1 MNQRP
6 LLGSTERVEPE
17 SSRPGSE
24 RPPWPTA
31 PARIHLHALND
42 WKGNA
47 MSHEAIPVTEAGYHQ
62 LVAELEHLRAD
73 ALPAAAARLEQARA
87 FGDLRENA
95 EYAAAHEEHQRLT
108 ARLAELMDV
117 LGRATLVAVPT
128 GGDADV
134 VGLGATV
141 VLRGDDGQVT
151 SWRLV
156 SAAEL
161 SEVAGQLSDQCPV
174 GQALLGR
181 RAGDQVSVPTPAG
194 SRIYTLL
201 AVSYD
206 GPGAGGP
213 ARVRHAGPIAV
224 EHAPVL

>member
-1 MNQRP
+1 MNLRP
-6 LLGSTERVEPE
+6 LLGSTERVEAE

-31 PARIHLHALND
+31 PASIHLHALNV
-42 WKGNA
+42 WKGTA

-62 LVAELEHLRAD
+62 LVAELEHLRTG

-95 EYAAAHEEHQRLT
+95 EYAAAQEEHQRLT

-117 LGRATLVAVPT
+117 LGRATRVAVPS
-128 GGDADV
+128 GGKADI

-141 VLRGDDGQVT
+141 VLRGDDDQVT
-151 SWRLV
+151 RWRLV

-161 SEVAGQLSDQCPV
+161 SKLDGHLSDQCPV

-181 RAGDQVSVPTPAG
+181 RAGDQVVVPTPAG
-194 SRIYTLL
+194 SRMYTLL
-201 AVSYD
+201 AVRYNEPD
-206 GPGAGGP
+206 G
-213 ARVRHAGPIAV
+213 
-224 EHAPVL
+224 